1 MLNLKAT
8 VGIIFMAL
16 VVIIVATDSLNVNS
30 EDVLRNYINISR

>member
-16 VVIIVATDSLNVNS
+16 AVIIIATDGLNVHS
-30 EDVLRNYINISR
+30 EDVLKNCINITR

>member
-30 EDVLRNYINISR
+30 EDVLRNCINISR